1 MLAVEEGLVERLH
14 AVEHRLVG
22 VFLGTCQVFPLAKQL
37 VGIEQRLVHAA
48 VFAVEESLEVA
59 FRNLAHHVDAPVGQ
73 LAEHL
78 LGLFAVAI
86 DIGVAQAC
94 QNLML
99 AIERHPSPVVA
110 DGGEVAAIELLPR
123 LVDGLAANEAIEAF
137 RIVVVGILTVF
148 HDVEHIVQTLFQ
160 TGLRICIMTG
170 GIGQRQGRYIVASH
184 MSAEVEAGIAAP
196 VPEVGVLL
204 LPAVVGTAGIACGRE
219 SCLTYEWCE
228 QAVCVVLHQH
238 LNV

>member
-1 MLAVEEGLVERLH
+1 MLVDRVAANADGAVLGYILPEVLGSLLVAVGGGILLEDTLHADILRHLGVGVLAVEEGLVQRLH

-22 VFLGTCQVFPLAKQL
+22 VFLGSCQVFPLAKQL

-48 VFAVEESLEVA
+48 MFAVEESLEVA

-86 DIGVAQAC
+86 EIGIAQAG

-99 AIERHPSPVVA
+99 TIERHPSPVVA
-110 DGGEVAAIELLPR
+110 DGGEVALIEFLPR

-170 GIGQRQGRYIVASH
+170 GIGQRQGRNLSLIH
-184 MSAEVEAGIAAP
+184 I
-196 VPEVGVLL
+196 
-204 LPAVVGTAGIACGRE
+204 
-219 SCLTYEWCE
+219 
-228 QAVCVVLHQH
+228 
-238 LNV
+238 